1 MHIMTDRGWQPLW
14 TITADADNGLVAP
27 EWPALAG
34 RHNHEE
40 ALVIKSSRAQFITNQ
55 RNLLKALRKTNV
67 AAQFQ
72 AKQLHFAVRKTTGLW
87 LAVPN
92 EINALEEWRWVA
104 GTYHR
109 SITYSFDTVK
119 EWMAQLKW
127 DGIDNAVV
135 TVREVV

>member
-1 MHIMTDRGWQPLW
+1 MYIMTDRGWQPLW

-55 RNLLKALRKTNV
+55 RNLLKALREAQL
-67 AAQFQ
+67 AAQGK
-72 AKQLHFAVRKTTGLW
+72 AKQVVYAAAKGLTGRRLYIGGDRFWAQSALADWSMDPKTLSVDEGCYL
-87 LAVPN
+87 
-92 EINALEEWRWVA
+92 
-104 GTYHR
+104 
-109 SITYSFDTVK
+109 
-119 EWMAQLKW
+119 
-127 DGIDNAVV
+127 

>member
-1 MHIMTDRGWQPLW
+1 MYIMTDRGWQPLW

-55 RNLLKALRKTNV
+55 RNLLKALREAQL
-67 AAQFQ
+67 AAQG
-72 AKQLHFAVRKTTGLW
+72 KVKSVVYAVKNAAGLY
-87 LAVPN
+87 LGTNSDGEAVWTRQSSKAN
-92 EINALEEWRWVA
+92 WRSDFHPDFKA
-104 GTYHR
+104 AASQQHT
-109 SITYSFDTVK
+109 
-119 EWMAQLKW
+119 L
-127 DGIDNAVV
+127 